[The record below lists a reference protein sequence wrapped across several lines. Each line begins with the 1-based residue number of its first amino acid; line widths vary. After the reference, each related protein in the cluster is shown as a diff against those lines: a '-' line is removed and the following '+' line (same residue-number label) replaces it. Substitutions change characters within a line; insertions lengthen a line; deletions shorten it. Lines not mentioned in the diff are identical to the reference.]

1 MNDERFNKLEDSID
15 EIKTALIGNKSLGQ
29 KGIVERV
36 VDNEKKTAQHGKVI
50 TAVTL
55 GWAGLVAF
63 FVYFKSHIADY
74 IVGRIH

>member
-36 VDNEKKTAQHGKVI
+36 VDNEKKTAQHERHNTEK
-50 TAVTL
+50 
-55 GWAGLVAF
+55 
-63 FVYFKSHIADY
+63 
-74 IVGRIH
+74 